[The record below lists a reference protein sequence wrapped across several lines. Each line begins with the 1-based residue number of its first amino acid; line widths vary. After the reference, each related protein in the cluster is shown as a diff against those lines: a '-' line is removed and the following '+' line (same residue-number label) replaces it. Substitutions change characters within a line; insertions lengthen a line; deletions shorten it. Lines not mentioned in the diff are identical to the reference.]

1 MKVLVTGH
9 EGFVG
14 RHTVDALHKSGISVI
29 GMDILD
35 QNLHSEGTGPDLSK
49 DSIALRGIENHS
61 PDAVIHLA
69 SRVSTAGSL
78 RDPLDTFRHTARVGV
93 NVIEACRM
101 TGTPV
106 IITSSV
112 KARDPATTPYGI
124 SKRFVEMWA
133 QDAQGLRYAINRPGT
148 IYGPGQ
154 EGSPESGWIAWFLR
168 ARAEKLKVT
177 INRPGTQIRDLLHVK
192 DYVRLLLIQLQHFDK
207 FEGKVWDVGGGWEN
221 AVTVL
226 EMAEHLGLDWEFGPV
241 RYGDE
246 QEYVGYNATPGWR
259 PKIRWEEA
267 DVFTE

>member
-1 MKVLVTGH
+1 VKALVTGH

-14 RHTVDALHKSGISVI
+14 RHLVEMLQKSGISVI
-29 GMDILD
+29 GMDIRD
-35 QNLHSEGTGPDLSK
+35 QTLNANGTGPDLAK
-49 DSIALRGIENHS
+49 DSIALRAIENHK
-61 PDAVIHLA
+61 PDVVFHLA

-78 RDPLDTFRHTARVGV
+78 RDPIDTYRNTATVGV
-93 NVIEACRM
+93 NVIEACRS
-101 TGTPV
+101 TGTPI

-124 SKRFVEMWA
+124 SKRLVEMWA

-154 EGSPESGWIAWFLR
+154 EGSAESGWIAWFLR

-177 INRPGTQIRDLLHVK
+177 VNRPGTQIRDLLHVQ
-192 DYVRLLLIQLQHFDK
+192 DYCRLMLIQLQHFDK
-207 FEGKVWDVGGGWEN
+207 FKGKVWDVGGGWEN

-226 EMAEHLGLDWEFGPV
+226 EMADHLGLDWEFGPE

-246 QEYVGYNATPGWR
+246 AEYVGYNATPGWR
-259 PKIRWEEA
+259 PKIRWQDAE
-267 DVFTE
+267 VFQ

>member
-1 MKVLVTGH
+1 VKVLVTGH

-14 RHTVDALHKSGISVI
+14 RHTVQMLQQAGYSVI
-29 GMDILD
+29 GMDIRD
-35 QNLHSEGTGPDLSK
+35 QTLHPNGTGPDLAK
-49 DSIALRGIENHS
+49 DSIAIQAIVNHD
-61 PDAVIHLA
+61 PDVVIHLA

-78 RDPLDTFRHTARVGV
+78 RDPLDTFRNTARVGV

-101 TGTPV
+101 TGTP
-106 IITSSV
+106 IIVTSSV

-133 QDAQGLRYAINRPGT
+133 QDALDLRYVINRPGT

-168 ARAEKLKVT
+168 AREEKLKVT
-177 INRPGTQIRDLLHVK
+177 INKPGTQIRDLLHVK
-192 DYVRLLLIQLQHFDK
+192 DYVRLLLIQLQHFEA
-207 FEGKVWDVGGGWEN
+207 FQGKVWDVGGGWEN

-226 EMAEHLGLDWEFGPV
+226 EMADYLELDWEFGPE

-259 PKIRWEEA
+259 PKIRWQKAE
-267 DVFTE
+267 VFQ